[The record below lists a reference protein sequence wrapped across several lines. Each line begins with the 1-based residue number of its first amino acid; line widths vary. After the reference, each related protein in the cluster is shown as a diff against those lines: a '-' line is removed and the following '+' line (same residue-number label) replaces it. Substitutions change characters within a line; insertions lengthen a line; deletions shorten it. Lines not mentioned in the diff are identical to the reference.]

1 MKGKYIGLD
10 KNRRKR
16 NVVIGCLVSVVL
28 LFAVIVGSEIVTG
41 ISGKKTDTSEGLEI
55 IHKAEGSNVTEIET
69 KIQKLEEKESS
80 GEETRSLKERFAS
93 TVVFGDVVTEG
104 FTEYDVL
111 NVSSVISGTG
121 MEWKEQIAKLKE
133 VNPKIVFVAYCASD
147 ILDSEGDT
155 EVYIK
160 KYQKRVEEIR
170 KTLPT
175 ASIFVNSLLDVN
187 SAAASAENQYKKLEE
202 YNQDLREM
210 CDKMQ
215 IGFTDN
221 SALALTQYYEEDG
234 ILFKSGFYP
243 IWAERM
249 AEVASL

>member
-1 MKGKYIGLD
+1 MKGKYIDLD
-10 KNRRKR
+10 KNKRKR
-16 NVVIGCLVSVVL
+16 NVVIGCLVSSAVL
-28 LFAVIVGSEIVTG
+28 LSVIVGSEVVTDV
-41 ISGKKTDTSEGLEI
+41 SGKKTDTSEGLELI
-55 IHKAEGSNVTEIET
+55 QKAEDSDVTAIET
-69 KIQKLEEKESS
+69 KIWKLEEKESS

-93 TVVFGDVVTEG
+93 TVIFGDSITEG

-121 MEWKEQIAKLKE
+121 LERKEQIEKLKE
-133 VNPKIVFVAYCASD
+133 VNPKVVFVAYCASD

-160 KYQKRVEEIR
+160 EYRKRVEDIR
-170 KTLPT
+170 KVLPE
-175 ASIFVNSLLDVN
+175 ASVFVNSLLDVN
-187 SAAASAENQYKKLEE
+187 STAASAEKQYEKLED
-202 YNQDLREM
+202 YNQALREM
-210 CDKMQ
+210 CDKLQ

-221 SALALTQYYEEDG
+221 SSLILTQYFEEDG
-234 ILFKSGFYP
+234 VHFKSGFYP

>member
-1 MKGKYIGLD
+1 MKGKYIDLD

-16 NVVIGCLVSVVL
+16 TVVIGCLAALAL

-55 IHKAEGSNVTEIET
+55 IHKAEGSNVTAIET

-93 TVVFGDVVTEG
+93 TVVFGDVVIEG

-111 NVSSVISGTG
+111 NISSVISGTG
-121 MEWKEQIAKLKE
+121 MEWKEQIEKLKE
-133 VNPKIVFVAYCASD
+133 VNPKVVFVAYCASD

-160 KYQKRVEEIR
+160 KYRKRVEEIR
-170 KTLPT
+170 KALPN
-175 ASIFVNSLLDVN
+175 ASIFVNSLLDVS
-187 SAAASAENQYKKLEE
+187 SAAISAEKQYKKLED
-202 YNQDLREM
+202 YNQELREM

>member
-1 MKGKYIGLD
+1 MKGKYIDLD
-10 KNRRKR
+10 KNTRKR
-16 NVVIGCLVSVVL
+16 NVVIGCLASAVL

-41 ISGKKTDTSEGLEI
+41 VSGKKIDTSEGLEI
-55 IHKAEGSNVTEIET
+55 IHKAEDSNVTAIET
-69 KIQKLEEKESS
+69 KIQKLEKKESS

-93 TVVFGDVVTEG
+93 TAVFGDEVTEG
-104 FTEYDVL
+104 FIEYDVL

-121 MEWKEQIAKLKE
+121 MEWKEQVAKLKE
-133 VNPKIVFVAYCASD
+133 VNPKVVFVAYCAND

-155 EVYIK
+155 EAYIK
-160 KYQKRVEEIR
+160 KYRKRVEEIR
-170 KTLPT
+170 EALPD

-187 SAAASAENQYKKLEE
+187 SAAVSVEKQYKKLED
-202 YNQDLREM
+202 YNQELREM

-221 SALALTQYYEEDG
+221 SALTLTQYYEEDG
-234 ILFKSGFYP
+234 IHFKSGFYP
-243 IWAERM
+243 VWAERM